1 MIHVKNLSRRYGDFA
16 AVDKV
21 TFSINSGEIVG
32 LLGHNG
38 AGKTTIMKMI
48 TGFLEP
54 SEGSIEINNLPINQH
69 AKEIQQDIG
78 YLPENLPVYPELSVL
93 DYLFYCAQVR
103 NIPADRQQDAVAA
116 AVRKTELAEK
126 AMHPISTLS
135 RGFKQRVGV
144 AQALIHNPKILILD
158 EPTNGLD
165 PHQTQQMRNLV
176 RSLATHATV
185 IISTHIMQEVDALC
199 DRALILD
206 NGQLAIDQT
215 LASLRRS
222 DTLALSSS
230 ISGDKLN
237 AILGEKYGALT
248 AQQITADEYRIQL
261 PETLDEKQFASWL
274 AEQLMQ
280 SGEKIYAINPLLRD
294 LETVFRSIHQQKHH
308 QGDKTHAA

>member
-21 TFSINSGEIVG
+21 TFAINSGEIVG

-54 SEGSIEINNLPINQH
+54 SEGSIEINNLSINQH
-69 AKEIQQDIG
+69 AKEIQQYIG
-78 YLPENLPVYPELSVL
+78 YLPENLPVYPELNVL

-103 NIPADRQQDAVAA
+103 NIPADKQPDAVAG

-199 DRALILD
+199 DRVLILD

-248 AQQITADEYRIQL
+248 AQQITADEYRIPL
-261 PETLDEKQFASWL
+261 PETLDDRLFASWL
-274 AEQLMQ
+274 AEQLIQ

-294 LETVFRSIHQQKHH
+294 LETVFRGIHQQKRH

>member
-21 TFSINSGEIVG
+21 TFAINSGEIVG

-54 SEGSIEINNLPINQH
+54 SEGSIEINNLSINQH
-69 AKEIQQDIG
+69 AKEIQQYIG
-78 YLPENLPVYPELSVL
+78 YLPENLPVYPELNVL

-103 NIPADRQQDAVAA
+103 NIPADKQQDAVAA

-199 DRALILD
+199 DRVLILD

-248 AQQITADEYRIQL
+248 AQQITADEYRIPL
-261 PETLDEKQFASWL
+261 PETLDDRLFASWL
-274 AEQLMQ
+274 AEQLIQ

-294 LETVFRSIHQQKHH
+294 LETVFRGIHQQKRH